1 MKVGRSIV
9 NGQSAPRFSL
19 NTGEAYRV
27 RLINAAN
34 ARIFQIDPA
43 AMGAKLIGYDGFAF
57 DKPRLPESTVLLGPA
72 QRVDLL
78 LQQQEMGSV
87 SMVNVGDHELER
99 MLGAEPLPLV
109 AFDFKGEKTRKL
121 PLPALSPNS
130 IAEPD
135 LTNTLKGPLVMTGGA
150 MGRLGDISFN
160 GEPLTRM
167 AMMENQQVW
176 AFNGVANMPETS
188 LFDTA
193 IGQTILVE
201 TINQT
206 GWPHAMHVHGHHFR
220 IISRNG
226 KAVAHRDWRDTFFID
241 GNETVEIAFVADN
254 PGKWMLHC
262 HMLEHAAAGMRTWFK
277 VA

>member
-1 MKVGRSIV
+1 
-9 NGQSAPRFSL
+9 
-19 NTGEAYRV
+19 
-27 RLINAAN
+27 
-34 ARIFQIDPA
+34 
-43 AMGAKLIGYDGFAF
+43 
-57 DKPRLPESTVLLGPA
+57 
-72 QRVDLL
+72 
-78 LQQQEMGSV
+78 
-87 SMVNVGDHELER
+87 MVNVGDHELER

-109 AFDFKGEKTRKL
+109 VFDFKGEKTRQL
-121 PLPALSPNS
+121 PIPALSPNS

-226 KAVAHRDWRDTFFID
+226 KGVAHRDWRDTFFID